1 MNLDSA
7 KTANSLW
14 LVWVYPIDVFRAF
27 NAAPRLE
34 VTKEMRKL
42 GWQVDLIA
50 CGPVGKHLVQGVEVL
65 CFPWPNIYLLR
76 QFIFHFYILRY
87 VLQNWQRIDA
97 VLLTQLSAAWLLPLK
112 LLYPFG
118 KKHPLFIMDTR
129 TVPMET
135 IKKATLKD
143 KLRGKFYFLMN
154 NLANKF
160 ADGQTAIT
168 QRMADLLFIPA
179 EKLWGV
185 WPSGVNAEEFSGA
198 LEKRRWPGQNDSI
211 KLIYIGILHYERNL
225 MTLCRAV
232 LEANR
237 QGMNFTLQLYGDG
250 TEKEDLKAFTRESNG
265 IIAVYDTVPHP
276 QVPEV
281 LAGAHVGV
289 LPFPDEDKYRVSS
302 PIKLFEYMGAGLPIL
317 ATEIVCHTDVIGAGE
332 YVFWAKNANIDGL
345 LAALQKTWQEKSSLS
360 TMGEKAL
367 SAAPNWTYQA
377 SAMKLNLALRHGLG
391 LNPEKSI

>member
-1 MNLDSA
+1 
-7 KTANSLW
+7 
-14 LVWVYPIDVFRAF
+14 VWVYPIDIFRAF

-34 VTKEMRKL
+34 VTKEMREL

-50 CGPVGKHLVQGVEVL
+50 CGPVGKHLVQDVEVL
-65 CFPWPNIYLLR
+65 CFPWPNVYLLR

-87 VLQNWQRIDA
+87 ILQNWQRIDA
-97 VLLTQLSAAWLLPLK
+97 VLLTQLSAPWLLPLK

-135 IKKATLKD
+135 LEKATLKD

-154 NLANKF
+154 SFANQF

-168 QRMADLLFIPA
+168 QRMADLLLIPA

-185 WPSGVNAEEFSGA
+185 WPSGVNAEEFSGT
-198 LEKRRWPGQNDSI
+198 LEKRHWPGPNDPVN
-211 KLIYIGILHYERNL
+211 LIYIGTLHYERNL

-250 TEKEDLKAFTRESNG
+250 TEKEDLKAFARASNG
-265 IIAVYDTVPHP
+265 ILAVYDTVPHP

-317 ATEIVCHTDVIGAGE
+317 ATDIVCHTDVIGTGA
-332 YVFWAKNANIDGL
+332 YVFWAKNANLEGI
-345 LAALQKTWQEKSSLS
+345 LAALQQTWQEKSALRE
-360 TMGEKAL
+360 MGEKAL
-367 SAAPNWTYQA
+367 SAAPNWTYRA
-377 SAMKLNLALRHGLG
+377 SAMKLNQALRNGLG
-391 LNPEKSI
+391 LNSKQSI

>member
-1 MNLDSA
+1 MNLAST
-7 KTANSLW
+7 KTASSPW
-14 LVWVYPIDVFRAF
+14 LVWVYPIEIFRAF

-34 VTKEMRKL
+34 VTKELREL

-65 CFPWPNIYLLR
+65 CFPWPNVYLLR
-76 QFIFHFYILRY
+76 QLIFHFYILRY
-87 VLQNWQRIDA
+87 ILQHWQKIDA
-97 VLLTQLSAAWLLPLK
+97 VLLTQLSAPWLLPLK

-118 KKHPLFIMDTR
+118 KKHPLLIMDTR

-135 IKKATLKD
+135 LEKATLKD

-168 QRMADLLFIPA
+168 QRMADLLLIPA

-198 LEKRRWPGQNDSI
+198 LEKRRWPGQNDPI
-211 KLIYIGILHYERNL
+211 NLIYIGTLHYERNL
-225 MTLCRAV
+225 MTLCQAV

-250 TEKEDLKAFTRESNG
+250 TEKEDLKAFARASNG
-265 IIAVYDTVPHP
+265 RLAVYDTVPHP

-317 ATEIVCHTDVIGAGE
+317 ATEIVCHTDVIGTGE
-332 YVFWAKNANIDGL
+332 YVFWAKNANQDGL
-345 LAALQKTWQEKSSLS
+345 LAALQQTWQEKSALR
-360 TMGEKAL
+360 TMGEKAQF
-367 SAAPNWTYQA
+367 AAPNWTYQA
-377 SAMKLNLALRHGLG
+377 SAMKLNQALRHGLG
-391 LNPEKSI
+391 LISEKIN